1 MLLSRQ
7 AGYAIEAVLQLAR
20 ANTSRPLS
28 SGELAA
34 AGNMPVRYL
43 LAILRKLVR
52 GGILRSRRGASG
64 GYVLAKAASAISL
77 LDLIE
82 GVDGPITQIWIRP
95 QSVGQRNGNRPN
107 AEVGSVQAF
116 AASFAAVAENG
127 LELELAPADT
137 PDYRCDGGHC
147 FGAGEADREEMS
159 QRRQSKASARAFGE
173 ITTAARDFLSSLK
186 ISELAGISSHC
197 NDTRPHDMRSM
208 DILDLGVASHEW
220 AGGNWVI

>member
-28 SGELAA
+28 SGKLAA

-52 GGILRSRRGASG
+52 CGILRSRRGATG
-64 GYVLAKAASAISL
+64 GYVLAKAPSAISV

-82 GVDGPITQIWIRP
+82 GVDGPVTQIWIRP
-95 QSVGQRNGNRPN
+95 EARGQRNGNRQNRNSGN
-107 AEVGSVQAF
+107 ARAF
-116 AASFAAVAENG
+116 AASFAAATDDVLGDAARHRRDEAHSSVPG
-127 LELELAPADT
+127 WADA
-137 PDYRCDGGHC
+137 
-147 FGAGEADREEMS
+147 GALPPN
-159 QRRQSKASARAFGE
+159 RQSKASARAFGQ
-173 ITTAARDFLSSLK
+173 ITTGARAFLASLT
-186 ISELAGISSHC
+186 IGDLAGTAAQSVEA
-197 NDTRPHDMRSM
+197 RST
-208 DILDLGVASHEW
+208 DILEFGRTSADW